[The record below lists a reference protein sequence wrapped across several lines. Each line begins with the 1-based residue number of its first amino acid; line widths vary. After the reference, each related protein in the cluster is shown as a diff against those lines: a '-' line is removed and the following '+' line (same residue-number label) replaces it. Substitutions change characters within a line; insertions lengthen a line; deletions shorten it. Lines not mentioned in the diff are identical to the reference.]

1 MMTSMEITDETNN
14 NTSTDGDGGVG
25 GGGNSDLRPSPQS
38 PTTGDDVNVDVDAPA
53 IAIPPESNTTAVPT
67 EVVEDE
73 APTQQQQQKQQPGTD
88 HDDHHHDN
96 NNDGGNDDDDDD
108 DDYDDGPEGCYLTF
122 ESSSGGRL
130 MLVYSRGII
139 PRNAVGFWCPGPDHT
154 IQGFKFKQAGGKSEL
169 IKGIAGGDQN
179 RRKYF
184 SGWCQF
190 IKQAKAMNG
199 YVRSLFRSSLSENWR
214 LMLFL
219 FYS

>member
-1 MMTSMEITDETNN
+1 MEIMDETNN
-14 NTSTDGDGGVG
+14 TSSDGGGENATTTTTTTVVG
-25 GGGNSDLRPSPQS
+25 LRPSPQS
-38 PTTGDDVNVDVDAPA
+38 PTTGDDVVVVDGDVDGPAMPTGSSNTGAPA
-53 IAIPPESNTTAVPT
+53 

-73 APTQQQQQKQQPGTD
+73 QPTQKQQPQTD
-88 HDDHHHDN
+88 RDDDN
-96 NNDGGNDDDDDD
+96 QNDQNDGGND

-139 PRNAVGFWCPGPDHT
+139 PRNAVGFWCPGPDHS